1 MLRRRSSYK
10 SGDCTVPPPP
20 CAPYCPQGDH
30 EDFGG
35 DGFHPP
41 PSSVTGGYDNMFNSS
56 LKRAHAGITQK
67 IKTNNT
73 NTKQNKTPV
82 LTCLVTKETRTSN
95 LEYLQN
101 KASKAGVTV
110 EEIVSNY
117 VTREVLKN
125 LRKGNLQGLSQE
137 QANRILRLNGKQKSK
152 TGASRREAIAA

>member
-1 MLRRRSSYK
+1 MSDKL
-10 SGDCTVPPPP
+10 
-20 CAPYCPQGDH
+20 
-30 EDFGG
+30 
-35 DGFHPP
+35 
-41 PSSVTGGYDNMFNSS
+41 M
-56 LKRAHAGITQK
+56 
-67 IKTNNT
+67 TNNT

-125 LRKGNLQGLSQE
+125 LRKGELQGLSQE

-152 TGASRREAIAA
+152 TAATRREAIAA

>member
-1 MLRRRSSYK
+1 MSDKL
-10 SGDCTVPPPP
+10 
-20 CAPYCPQGDH
+20 
-30 EDFGG
+30 
-35 DGFHPP
+35 
-41 PSSVTGGYDNMFNSS
+41 M
-56 LKRAHAGITQK
+56 
-67 IKTNNT
+67 TNNT

-125 LRKGNLQGLSQE
+125 LRTGNLQGLTQE

-152 TGASRREAIAA
+152 TSSSRREAIAAYFSPSKELLVPSTSGEGRREQHLLPSFYFQVDLILNSDIITI